1 MTQPETR
8 PSPPPRIKGLRHLF
22 AAASYSLAGLRR
34 LSSETAFRHEL
45 LWGAAGVGLLVYRGT
60 GAGQVLGWLVLI
72 LALIAV
78 EALNT
83 AIECIVDR
91 VSPEWSEFARD
102 AKDLGSFAVACL
114 IGACVLYLGWALL
127 A

>member
-1 MTQPETR
+1 MTQPDFR
-8 PSPPPRIKGLRHLF
+8 PSPPPRITGIRHLF

-34 LSSETAFRHEL
+34 LSRETAFRHEL
-45 LWGAAGVGLLVYRGT
+45 LLGAVGVGLLALRGA
-60 GAGQVLGWLVLI
+60 GAGQIVIWLVLV

-102 AKDLGSFAVACL
+102 AKDLGSLAVACL
-114 IGACVLYLGWALL
+114 IGVCLLYLGWALL
-127 A
+127 G

>member
-1 MTQPETR
+1 MTQPKTR
-8 PSPPPRIKGLRHLF
+8 PAPSSRARGLRHLV
-22 AAASYSLAGLRR
+22 AAGGYSLAGLRR
-34 LSSETAFRHEL
+34 LLRETAFRHEL
-45 LWGAAGVGLLVYRGT
+45 ILGAVGLALLVLRAAP
-60 GAGQVLGWLVLI
+60 AGRMVVWLVLV

-91 VSPEWSEFARD
+91 VSPEWSEAARD

-114 IGACVLYLGWALL
+114 IAGNLLYLGWALL